1 MVKLF
6 GNYLYEYNLSI
17 KLMLKWFTFIIIMN
31 KLYTK
36 LLNKKL
42 WFKKILIYKYILKN
56 IYILFII
63 IIIWQFDIQYK
74 MEKMDMAAC

>member
-17 KLMLKWFTFIIIMN
+17 KLMLKWFTFIIIIN